1 MNQSAKMIVVL
12 SVFAVL
18 SGSILAGFYHSV
30 HPRILKNKIEEEKKM
45 IFAVLEGSKS
55 YDTVEKTIPGAKGPE
70 TVKIFVG
77 KDEAGNIVGYAFTAK
92 GPGFAGTIEV
102 VVGLKIDKKTMFGLR
117 VLNQKETPGLGTK
130 IMEEKFTGQ
139 FKGLSIEPKIEYV
152 KNKKPTKPNEI
163 QAITGAT
170 ISSRAIVNAVNARV
184 AVVLAILK
192 EENAPPEAEEGGGN
206 GRQ

>member
-1 MNQSAKMIVVL
+1 MNQSAKMIAVL

-30 HPRILKNKIEEEKKM
+30 HPRILKNKLEEEKKM
-45 IFAVLEGSKS
+45 IFAVLEGAKS
-55 YDTVEKTIPGAKGPE
+55 YDTVEKTIKGAKGPE
-70 TVKIFVG
+70 PLKIFVG
-77 KDEAGNIVGYAFTAK
+77 KDETGNILGYAFVAK

-102 VVGLKIDKKTMFGLR
+102 VVGLKVDKKTMFGLR
-117 VLNQKETPGLGTK
+117 VLDQKETPGLGTK
-130 IMEEKFTGQ
+130 IREEKFTGQ

-170 ISSRAIVNAVNARV
+170 VSSRAIVNAVNARV
-184 AVVLAILK
+184 AVVLDMLK
-192 EENAPPEAEEGGGN
+192 EENSSEGGAG
-206 GRQ
+206 GKQ

>member
-30 HPRILKNKIEEEKKM
+30 HPRILKNNLEEEKKM
-45 IFAVLEGSKS
+45 IFAVLEGAKS
-55 YDTVEKTIPGAKGPE
+55 YDTVEKTITTAKGPE
-70 TVKIFVG
+70 VVKIFAG
-77 KDEAGNIVGYAFTAK
+77 KDESGNIVGYAFVAK
-92 GPGFAGTIEV
+92 GPGFAGNIEMM
-102 VVGLKIDKKTMFGLR
+102 VGLKVDKKTMSGLR
-117 VLNQKETPGLGTK
+117 VLNQKETPGLGNL
-130 IMEEKFTGQ
+130 IVREKFTGQ

-152 KNKKPTKPNEI
+152 KNKKPVKPNEI

-170 ISSRAIVNAVNARV
+170 ISSRAVVNAINARV
-184 AVVLAILK
+184 AVALDILK

-206 GRQ
+206 GKQ

>member
-1 MNQSAKMIVVL
+1 MNQSIKMVVVL

-30 HPRILKNKIEEEKKM
+30 HPRILKNQLEEEKKM
-45 IFAVLEGSKS
+45 IFTVLEGAKS
-55 YDTVEKTIPGAKGPE
+55 YDTVEKTIEGAKKAPE

-77 KDEAGNIVGYAFTAK
+77 RDEAGNIVGYAFVAK
-92 GPGFAGTIEV
+92 GPGFAGIIEMM
-102 VVGLKIDKKTMFGLR
+102 VGLKIDKKTMFGLR

-130 IMEEKFTGQ
+130 ILEEKFTGQ

-152 KNKKPTKPNEI
+152 KNKKPVKPNEI

-184 AVVLAILK
+184 AAVLDILK
-192 EENAPPEAEEGGGN
+192 DENALEGGGN
-206 GRQ
+206 GKQ